1 MWIVKVALG
10 RPYTFIVL
18 ALLIAII
25 GPLMI
30 LRMATD
36 IFPHIDIPI
45 VSVIWNYTGLPPDE
59 MASRI
64 ASNFER
70 SMPNAVNDIEHI
82 ESQPLN
88 GISVV
93 KIFFQPNVNI
103 DVALAQV
110 TGVAQTQLRQLPAG
124 TTPPLI
130 LRYDAATVPVLQLAL
145 SGQAIPEQRLFDLG
159 NNTIRIQLTTVRG
172 AGIPY
177 PYGGKQRQVQV
188 DLDQKALQAFGLSAS
203 DVNNAIGAQN
213 LILPAGTEK
222 IGSIEY
228 NIKLNASPELI
239 DEFNNLPIKVVN
251 GATIY
256 IHDVAHVRDGF
267 APQTNIVRVDGQR
280 AALMTIEKVGNS
292 STLDIID
299 GVKQRMGAIKAAV
312 PQDLDVKLIGDQSV
326 FVNAAVQGVLREGAI
341 AAVLTA
347 LMILL
352 WARSAKPSTS

>member
-30 LRMATD
+30 LRMPTD
-36 IFPHIDIPI
+36 IFPGINIPI
-45 VSVIWNYTGLPPDE
+45 ISVIWNYTGLPPDE
-59 MASRI
+59 MADRI

-82 ESQPLN
+82 ESQSLN

-110 TGVAQTQLRQLPAG
+110 TGVAQTQLRQLPSG

-145 SGQAIPEQRLFDLG
+145 SGQSIPEQRLFDLG
-159 NNTIRIQLTTVRG
+159 NNTIRLQLTTVRG

-267 APQTNIVRVDGQR
+267 R
-280 AALMTIEKVGNS
+280 AANQYRPGRRPARRPDDGRKGRRC
-292 STLDIID
+292 LDARHH
-299 GVKQRMGAIKAAV
+299 QRREAAHG
-312 PQDLDVKLIGDQSV
+312 GDQGGRAVGSRRQADRRSV
-326 FVNAAVQGVLREGAI
+326 GVRGRGGPGRAARRAPLPR
-341 AAVLTA
+341 
-347 LMILL
+347 
-352 WARSAKPSTS
+352 PSPPR